1 MHLELQNPKG
11 TSVPIARVTL
21 TTAHLNLTAFLKE
34 ETQWQPSFTEEKMK
48 VTRPGHT
55 AYNQRHKHTYEW
67 P

>member
-34 ETQWQPSFTEEKMK
+34 ETQ
-48 VTRPGHT
+48 
-55 AYNQRHKHTYEW
+55 
-67 P
+67 